1 MFWVFHYVSDSGAHA
16 LDDGILEGFFRG
28 KPLRQLVV
36 GCFGNIQG
44 HTGHSI
50 VDFHLG
56 GRDESSGQD
65 GLTLGIRSGVGREFR
80 PLLVR
85 EQDRQQARR
94 GDVLAQA
101 GCLGPNIFLPR
112 EKVDSWV
119 FLQRGEDFH
128 GRFAL
133 GSIHGSRRGC
143 VGGLIV

>member
-1 MFWVFHYVSDSGAHA
+1 MLSVQTNSVCIE
-16 LDDGILEGFFRG
+16 IL
-28 KPLRQLVV
+28 PRQATQTAGRWMLW
-36 GCFGNIQG
+36 Q
-44 HTGHSI
+44 HTRP
-50 VDFHLG
+50 HL
-56 GRDESSGQD
+56 GQD
-65 GLTLGIRSGVGREFR
+65 GLTLGIHSGVGREFR
-80 PLLVR
+80 PLLVH